1 MFDDRNESEEGV
13 GDGAEGVSVLRFGV
27 FVLFLFFGVT
37 GMHGCPLFW
46 HRGHGLSSL
55 PSHAFFAFL
64 QAIHVIV
71 IVCFPA
77 KMFSRQN
84 LNNKARLTRGK
95 KVHFL

>member
-1 MFDDRNESEEGV
+1 M

-64 QAIHVIV
+64 QAIHVMV
-71 IVCFPA
+71 VDVCVQKKFSA
-77 KMFSRQN
+77 KNCATNRK
-84 LNNKARLTRGK
+84 KARQEQ
-95 KVHFL
+95 